1 MKKLLLILFT
11 VQCCIQSYAQV
22 NFEKGYFIDNNNIR
36 TECLIKNKDFYN
48 SPNSFEYKLNQ
59 EKSIVMVGDV
69 KDIKEVGIINAI
81 KFERHIVKMDMS
93 STNLNKLSE
102 KSEPEWKERT
112 LFLRVLI
119 EGEATLYEFKEENN
133 KRYFYKLSNKPVEQ
147 LIYKKYFVLNF
158 SYTKLAINNDFQK
171 QLWVNMRCEN
181 KSMEKIMKLQ
191 YNKKDLSDYF
201 VKYNNCKNL
210 EYTNYVGKTTTGSI
224 NFKLKGGINASPNEN
239 YDNQKQKVEYFGNK
253 FFPKYG
259 AEIEY
264 VSPFNRNKWAIYLE
278 LTHQTYK
285 YKSTVTEHSSSG
297 VLFENTYKYDSSVN
311 QFLPNIGLRHY
322 MYLNN
327 NSSVFIGASLFSS
340 YGVGYNYQKKFNIE
354 FRRSS
359 IGFAKYSAI
368 LGFTLFNNN
377 KQK

>member
-1 MKKLLLILFT
+1 M
-11 VQCCIQSYAQV
+11 
-22 NFEKGYFIDNNNIR
+22 
-36 TECLIKNKDFYN
+36 
-48 SPNSFEYKLNQ
+48 NQ
-59 EKSIVMVGDV
+59 
-69 KDIKEVGIINAI
+69 
-81 KFERHIVKMDMS
+81 
-93 STNLNKLSE
+93 
-102 KSEPEWKERT
+102 
-112 LFLRVLI
+112 
-119 EGEATLYEFKEENN
+119 Y
-133 KRYFYKLSNKPVEQ
+133 
-147 LIYKKYFVLNF
+147 
-158 SYTKLAINNDFQK
+158 
-171 QLWVNMRCEN
+171 
-181 KSMEKIMKLQ
+181 
-191 YNKKDLSDYF
+191 
-201 VKYNNCKNL
+201 
-210 EYTNYVGKTTTGSI
+210 
-224 NFKLKGGINASPNEN
+224 KLKGGINASPNEN

-340 YGVGYNYQKKFNIE
+340 YGVGYSYQKKFNIE

-368 LGFTLFNNN
+368 LGYTLFNNN